1 MIFNNGKFLNIH
13 KPHFIFQGSVAFSE
27 ETGDRMSWTK
37 IEQLQEGA
45 YEVVGYYDQTTDNL
59 TWVKPPEGTRTKP
72 LNKSF
77 IKDQDSSAEDA
88 KVLTEMP
95 VLMTTTT
102 TSTTTSLLLLE
113 DNKDE
118 SEANRIIWLGKKIPQ
133 DRTIVKNQLRELNV
147 WLYFSMV
154 ALALIGVFFAGGLIY
169 FNFKYSHRR

>member
-1 MIFNNGKFLNIH
+1 MILKA
-13 KPHFIFQGSVAFSE
+13 FIKFQGSVAFSE

-37 IEQLQEGA
+37 IEQLQKGV
-45 YEVVGYYDQTTDNL
+45 YEVVGYYDQTVDNL
-59 TWVKPPEGTRTKP
+59 TWVKPLETSIIPQ
-72 LNKSF
+72 NKSSS
-77 IKDQDSSAEDA
+77 KDQDDSSEDF

-133 DRTIVKNQLRELNV
+133 DRTIVKNQLRELNL

>member
-1 MIFNNGKFLNIH
+1 
-13 KPHFIFQGSVAFSE
+13 
-27 ETGDRMSWTK
+27 MSWTK
-37 IEQLQEGA
+37 IEQLQKGV
-45 YEVVGYYDQTTDNL
+45 YEVVGYYDQTADNL
-59 TWVKPPEGTRTKP
+59 TWVKPLETSITP
-72 LNKSF
+72 LNKSSL
-77 IKDQDSSAEDA
+77 KDQDDSSEDF

-133 DRTIVKNQLRELNV
+133 DRTIVKNQLRELNL

>member
-1 MIFNNGKFLNIH
+1 
-13 KPHFIFQGSVAFSE
+13 
-27 ETGDRMSWTK
+27 MSWTK
-37 IEQLQEGA
+37 IEQLQKGV
-45 YEVVGYYDQTTDNL
+45 YEVVGYYDQTVDNL
-59 TWVKPPEGTRTKP
+59 TWVKPLETSITP
-72 LNKSF
+72 LNKSSS
-77 IKDQDSSAEDA
+77 KDQDDSFEDF

-133 DRTIVKNQLRELNV
+133 DRTIVKNQLRELNL

>member
-1 MIFNNGKFLNIH
+1 
-13 KPHFIFQGSVAFSE
+13 
-27 ETGDRMSWTK
+27 MSWTK
-37 IEQLQEGA
+37 IEQLQKGV
-45 YEVVGYYDQTTDNL
+45 YEVVGYYDQTVDNL
-59 TWVKPPEGTRTKP
+59 TWVKPLETSITP
-72 LNKSF
+72 LNKSSS
-77 IKDQDSSAEDA
+77 KDQDDSSEDF

>member
-1 MIFNNGKFLNIH
+1 MILKA
-13 KPHFIFQGSVAFSE
+13 FIKFQGSVAFSE

-37 IEQLQEGA
+37 IEQLQKGV
-45 YEVVGYYDQTTDNL
+45 YEVVGYYDQTVDNL
-59 TWVKPPEGTRTKP
+59 TWVKPLETSIIPQ
-72 LNKSF
+72 NKSSS
-77 IKDQDSSAEDA
+77 KDQDDSSEDF

-95 VLMTTTT
+95 VLMTTTTT

-133 DRTIVKNQLRELNV
+133 DRTIVKNQLRELNL

>member
-1 MIFNNGKFLNIH
+1 
-13 KPHFIFQGSVAFSE
+13 
-27 ETGDRMSWTK
+27 MSWTK
-37 IEQLQEGA
+37 IEQLQKGV
-45 YEVVGYYDQTTDNL
+45 YEVVGYYDQTVDNL
-59 TWVKPPEGTRTKP
+59 TWVKPLETSITP
-72 LNKSF
+72 LNKSSS
-77 IKDQDSSAEDA
+77 KDQDDSSEDF

-133 DRTIVKNQLRELNV
+133 DRTIVKNQLRELNL

>member
-1 MIFNNGKFLNIH
+1 
-13 KPHFIFQGSVAFSE
+13 
-27 ETGDRMSWTK
+27 MSWTK
-37 IEQLQEGA
+37 IEQLQKGV
-45 YEVVGYYDQTTDNL
+45 YEVVGYYDQTVDNL
-59 TWVKPPEGTRTKP
+59 TWVKPLETSIIPQ
-72 LNKSF
+72 NKSSS
-77 IKDQDSSAEDA
+77 KDQDDSSEDF

-95 VLMTTTT
+95 VLMTTTTT

-133 DRTIVKNQLRELNV
+133 DRTIVKNQLRELNL

>member
-1 MIFNNGKFLNIH
+1 
-13 KPHFIFQGSVAFSE
+13 
-27 ETGDRMSWTK
+27 MSWTK
-37 IEQLQEGA
+37 IEQLQKGV
-45 YEVVGYYDQTTDNL
+45 YEVVGYYDQTADNL
-59 TWVKPPEGTRTKP
+59 TWVKPLETSITP
-72 LNKSF
+72 LNKSSS
-77 IKDQDSSAEDA
+77 KDQDDSSEDF

-133 DRTIVKNQLRELNV
+133 DRTIVKNQLRELNL

>member
-1 MIFNNGKFLNIH
+1 
-13 KPHFIFQGSVAFSE
+13 
-27 ETGDRMSWTK
+27 MSWTK
-37 IEQLQEGA
+37 IEQLQKGV
-45 YEVVGYYDQTTDNL
+45 YEVVGYYDQTVDNL
-59 TWVKPPEGTRTKP
+59 TWVKPLETSITP
-72 LNKSF
+72 LNKSSS
-77 IKDQDSSAEDA
+77 KDQDDSSEDF

-133 DRTIVKNQLRELNV
+133 DRTIVKNQLRELNL

-154 ALALIGVFFAGGLIY
+154 ALALIGVFFAGGLIS
-169 FNFKYSHRR
+169 FNFKYAHRR

>member
-1 MIFNNGKFLNIH
+1 
-13 KPHFIFQGSVAFSE
+13 
-27 ETGDRMSWTK
+27 MSWTK
-37 IEQLQEGA
+37 IEQLQKGV
-45 YEVVGYYDQTTDNL
+45 YEVVGYYDQTADNL
-59 TWVKPPEGTRTKP
+59 TWVKPLETSITP
-72 LNKSF
+72 LNKSSS
-77 IKDQDSSAEDA
+77 KDQDESSEDF

>member
-1 MIFNNGKFLNIH
+1 
-13 KPHFIFQGSVAFSE
+13 
-27 ETGDRMSWTK
+27 MSWTK
-37 IEQLQEGA
+37 IEQLQKGV
-45 YEVVGYYDQTTDNL
+45 YEVVGYYDQTVDNL
-59 TWVKPPEGTRTKP
+59 TWVKPLETSIIPQ
-72 LNKSF
+72 NKSSS
-77 IKDQDSSAEDA
+77 KDQDDSSEDF

-133 DRTIVKNQLRELNV
+133 DRTIVKNQLRELNL

>member
-1 MIFNNGKFLNIH
+1 M
-13 KPHFIFQGSVAFSE
+13 QGSVAFSE

-37 IEQLQEGA
+37 IEQLQKGV
-45 YEVVGYYDQTTDNL
+45 YEVVGYYDQTADNL
-59 TWVKPPEGTRTKP
+59 TWVKPPEALRP
-72 LNKSF
+72 SLLNKSVA
-77 IKDQDSSAEDA
+77 KDHDSISENS

-102 TSTTTSLLLLE
+102 TTTTTSLLLLE

>member
-1 MIFNNGKFLNIH
+1 MKLRKPPYVLFLFRKN
-13 KPHFIFQGSVAFSE
+13 IFQGSVAFSE

-37 IEQLQEGA
+37 IEQLQKGV
-45 YEVVGYYDQTTDNL
+45 YEVVGYYDQTMDNL
-59 TWVKPPEGTRTKP
+59 TWVKPLETSITP
-72 LNKSF
+72 LNKSSS
-77 IKDQDSSAEDA
+77 KDQDDSSEDF

-133 DRTIVKNQLRELNV
+133 DRTIVKNRLLKLNLS
-147 WLYFSMV
+147 LYLCMIIV
-154 ALALIGVFFAGGLIY
+154 ALIGIAIAIGLIY
-169 FNFKYSHRR
+169 FNFRYGHR